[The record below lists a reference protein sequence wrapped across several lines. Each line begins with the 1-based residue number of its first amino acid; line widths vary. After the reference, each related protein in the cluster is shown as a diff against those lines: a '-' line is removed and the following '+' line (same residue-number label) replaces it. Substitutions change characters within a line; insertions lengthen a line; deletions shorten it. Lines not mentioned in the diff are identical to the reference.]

1 MTRDE
6 RSKDE
11 NATKARMGMNA
22 AEKFLHKWGFSSIE
36 RVDKKRVDKKG
47 YGCDF
52 KASKDGLPFTIEV
65 KTTQTKGVP
74 DAFGTEFNLP
84 AGNGLSN
91 FEFKPDYLLVVVVEK
106 AEDGSFHP
114 KRGVLVKKDEV
125 NKYEDHK
132 PVTHVKFSREFQRD
146 LMDGSK
152 KIGEWLD
159 WTED

>member
-1 MTRDE
+1 MK
-6 RSKDE
+6 SKDE
-11 NATKARMGMNA
+11 NATKARIGMDA
-22 AEKFLHKWGFSSIE
+22 AEKFLHKWGFSSI
-36 RVDKKRVDKKG
+36 KRVDKKG
-47 YGCDF
+47 RGCDF
-52 KASKDGLPFTIEV
+52 EASMNGSTPRTIEV

-74 DAFGTEFNLP
+74 DAFGTEFNL
-84 AGNGLSN
+84 ASSKEQGNY
-91 FEFKPDYLLVVVVEK
+91 EFKPDYLLVVIVEK

-132 PVTHVKFSREFQRD
+132 PVTHVKFSRKFQRD
-146 LMDGSK
+146 LMDDGK